1 MCFLSS
7 AGGCLVFGQN
17 WIPPHLPMAIDLNC
31 RVSPSPD
38 KTVMQAEAVVN
49 YANPERYPEWR
60 LVLGR
65 YGKPLRNGKDVYKS
79 RIEMEQVC
87 NRWLKAVDAERTR
100 IGNDRTQ
107 KENR

>member
-1 MCFLSS
+1 MILAAFLFFSI
-7 AGGCLVFGQN
+7 ATGQDRL
-17 WIPPHLPMAIDLNC
+17 PPNFTMARNFNC
-31 RVSPSPD
+31 VVGPSPD

-49 YANPERYPEWR
+49 YASPERYPEWR

-65 YGKPLRNGKDVYKS
+65 YSKPLRTTKDVYKS

-100 IGNDRTQ
+100 KGDERTQ